1 MGGLHQ
7 EPDDQKLLISFL
19 LLTVTLPG
27 AKGILSKRRSPYTL
41 IDFPSLDR
49 NSSSPIGLAKLVD
62 FERNEVCSSAED
74 K

>member
-1 MGGLHQ
+1 MCGRIRK
-7 EPDDQKLLISFL
+7 PDDQKLLISFL

-49 NSSSPIGLAKLVD
+49 ASSSPIGLA
-62 FERNEVCSSAED
+62 
-74 K
+74 